1 MIGALL
7 SEGSNMNENVVDILI
22 YLYENYMDAEQNPPS
37 DQQEIHEELVQ
48 AGFPE
53 REIDKAFQWMDEL
66 ALRQDAQN
74 YRDHTENSMR
84 IYTDEEKGRLDAD
97 CRGLML
103 FLEQNSILDQA
114 SRELVIDRATALDTQ
129 QIGVEEL
136 KWIVLMVLI
145 NRPGQESAFAQM
157 EDLVYNDIPVYLH

>member
-1 MIGALL
+1 
-7 SEGSNMNENVVDILI
+7 MNENVVDILI

-53 REIDKAFQWMDEL
+53 REIDKAFQWMEEL
-66 ALRQDAQN
+66 ARHQGTQDYQ
-74 YRDHTENSMR
+74 DHTENSIR
-84 IYTDEEKGRLDAD
+84 IYTEQEIRRLDAD
-97 CRGLML
+97 CRGLLL
-103 FLEQNSILDQA
+103 FLEQNGILDQA
-114 SRELVIDRATALDTQ
+114 SRELVVDRATALDSQ

-145 NRPGQESAFAQM
+145 NQPGQESAFAQM